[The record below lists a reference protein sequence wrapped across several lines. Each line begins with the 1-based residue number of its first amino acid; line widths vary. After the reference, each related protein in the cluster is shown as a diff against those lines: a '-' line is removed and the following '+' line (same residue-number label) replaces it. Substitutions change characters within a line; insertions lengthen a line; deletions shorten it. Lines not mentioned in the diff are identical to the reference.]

1 MNYTILTFDTL
12 QSSNDLLKE
21 HFSSFPHGTV
31 VRTLFQTQGRGQF
44 DRHWESSYG
53 ENLLV
58 SILLK
63 DLSVDKLPRIKT
75 WTFASIL
82 SLLKAYD
89 IEGVKVEPNDI
100 FVIGKKICG
109 ILIESQT
116 LKKHL
121 NYVVVGIGLN
131 VNQTTFQTPG
141 AVSMKLV
148 KKQTYSLESLF
159 EQWLEILTKTQKKV
173 LFSE

>member
-1 MNYTILTFDTL
+1 MNFTILTFDTL

-31 VRTLFQTQGRGQF
+31 VRTHFQTQGRGQF
-44 DRHWESSYG
+44 DRHWEASYG

-63 DLSVDKLPRIKT
+63 DLPIDKLPLIKS

-82 SLLKAYD
+82 SLLKEYD

-100 FVIGKKICG
+100 FVSNKKICG

-116 LKKHL
+116 FNKHL
-121 NYVVVGIGLN
+121 NYVIVGIGLN
-131 VNQTTFQTPG
+131 VNQTTFQVPE

-148 KKQTYSLESLF
+148 RKQTFTIDSLF
-159 EQWLEILTKTQKKV
+159 EQWLEILAKTQKKV